1 MKKTFL
7 RVRISITISALFV
20 LLLTASPAYTQEAIE
35 KNTNE
40 FSVWGGGSF
49 DSPTLIGTTEDRK
62 FFITGLRYGRV
73 LATSERVAFEYTVD
87 VIPAAVV
94 FQPEGSRF
102 TNVGADRGSASIY
115 GAGIAPVGLK
125 LYFRRQKRVKPFV
138 DGSGGFL
145 YFREPVPVNIPGAT
159 KFNWTFDFGGGIQV
173 STGERRA
180 ITVGYKFHH
189 ISNAGRSEINPGLDA
204 NLFYVG
210 FSIFR

>member
-1 MKKTFL
+1 M
-7 RVRISITISALFV
+7 
-20 LLLTASPAYTQEAIE
+20 
-35 KNTNE
+35 
-40 FSVWGGGSF
+40 
-49 DSPTLIGTTEDRK
+49 
-62 FFITGLRYGRV
+62 
-73 LATSERVAFEYTVD
+73 
-87 VIPAAVV
+87 AVV

-102 TNVGADRGSASIY
+102 TSAGADRGCASIY

-145 YFREPVPVNIPGAT
+145 YSREPVPINIPGAT

-173 STGERRA
+173 SAGERRA

-189 ISNAGRSEINPGLDA
+189 ITNGGRSVINPGLDA
-204 NLFYVG
+204 NLFYIG

>member
-1 MKKTFL
+1 
-7 RVRISITISALFV
+7 
-20 LLLTASPAYTQEAIE
+20 LLTGLPAYTQEAIE

-40 FSVWGGGSF
+40 FGVWGGGSF
-49 DSPTLIGTTEDRK
+49 DSPTLIGTAEDRK
-62 FFITGLRYGRV
+62 FFIMGLRYGRV

-94 FQPEGSRF
+94 FQPQGSRF
-102 TNVGADRGSASIY
+102 TSAGVDRGSASIY
-115 GAGIAPVGLK
+115 GAGVAPIGLK
-125 LYFRRQKRVKPFV
+125 LYLRRQKRVKPFV
-138 DGSGGFL
+138 DGSAGFL
-145 YFREPVPVNIPGAT
+145 YFREPVPVNTQGAT

-180 ITVGYKFHH
+180 ITVGYKLHH